1 MRAAPT
7 LAEGFPDIS
16 GMTVARQAHW
26 GRWLAAAAILV
37 VLAAIGRAFV
47 NGQIEWTYV
56 SRFLTAKVILEGI
69 TNTMVMAVLAMAL
82 GIVLGV
88 VVAIMRLSS
97 NPVLASVAA
106 GYTWLFRGTP
116 LILQL
121 LLWFNLALVF
131 PTIGIPGLWSARAVD
146 VMTPFLSALLGLG
159 INQGAYTSEVMRAGM
174 LSVDVGQYEA
184 AQAIGMGRLRALR
197 RIILPQAMRV
207 VIPPLGNE
215 FIGMVKATSLAS
227 VIQYPEVLHNAENI
241 YYANSRVIEL
251 LIVAGSWYL
260 LVVSILTPLQML
272 LERRFARGA
281 LQISPMT
288 QPLVAIRSV
297 SKNFGEFQA
306 LNRVSLDVRA
316 GEVLCLIGA
325 SGSGKTT
332 LLRCI
337 NQLTSID
344 SGGIWLDGEL
354 LGVREEGGR
363 LHRLTERQIA
373 RQRLKTGM
381 VFQRFNLF
389 PHKTALENITEGPV
403 QVQGRSREDARAEA
417 MELLGRV
424 GLVAKADAYPSQLS
438 GGQQQRVAI
447 ARALAMK
454 PMLMLFDEPTSA
466 LDPELVGEVLA
477 VMKELARS
485 GMTMMVVTHELGFA
499 REVADTVVY
508 MDHGAIVESGPAT
521 EVLGK
526 PREVR
531 TQSFLSA
538 VI

>member
-7 LAEGFPDIS
+7 LAEGFSDIS
-16 GMTVARQAHW
+16 GMTVARQVHW
-26 GRWLAAAAILV
+26 QRWLAAAAILV

-56 SRFLTAKVILEGI
+56 NRFLTAKVILEGI

-88 VVAIMRLSS
+88 VAAIMRLSP
-97 NPVLASVAA
+97 NPVLKSVAS

-281 LQISPMT
+281 SQIS
-288 QPLVAIRSV
+288 R
-297 SKNFGEFQA
+297 
-306 LNRVSLDVRA
+306 
-316 GEVLCLIGA
+316 
-325 SGSGKTT
+325 
-332 LLRCI
+332 
-337 NQLTSID
+337 
-344 SGGIWLDGEL
+344 
-354 LGVREEGGR
+354 
-363 LHRLTERQIA
+363 
-373 RQRLKTGM
+373 
-381 VFQRFNLF
+381 
-389 PHKTALENITEGPV
+389 
-403 QVQGRSREDARAEA
+403 
-417 MELLGRV
+417 
-424 GLVAKADAYPSQLS
+424 
-438 GGQQQRVAI
+438 
-447 ARALAMK
+447 
-454 PMLMLFDEPTSA
+454 
-466 LDPELVGEVLA
+466 
-477 VMKELARS
+477 
-485 GMTMMVVTHELGFA
+485 
-499 REVADTVVY
+499 
-508 MDHGAIVESGPAT
+508 
-521 EVLGK
+521 
-526 PREVR
+526 
-531 TQSFLSA
+531 
-538 VI
+538 